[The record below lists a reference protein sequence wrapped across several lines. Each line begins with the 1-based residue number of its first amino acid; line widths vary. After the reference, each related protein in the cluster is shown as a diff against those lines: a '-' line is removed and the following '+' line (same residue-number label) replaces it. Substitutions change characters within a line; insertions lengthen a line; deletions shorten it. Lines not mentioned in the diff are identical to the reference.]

1 MSHVKHGFLAA
12 LALAA
17 ALFGAAAQAQDF
29 PVKGKPITIIV
40 PYAPGGVADA
50 GARLM
55 AAALEK
61 EFGTPVQV
69 VNKPGAASQIGL
81 TELARSKPDGY
92 TLSTAALPTVTTHY
106 LDPSREAPYGRKDFT
121 LIANHHYTPN
131 VLAVRSDSPWKTLN
145 EFIDAA
151 KQKPMSIR
159 IGDPGLLSVPH
170 FLVLMLERASGA
182 KFTSIHFG
190 GSAPAITAL
199 LGNHLDALAGGT
211 VDALQH
217 KNAGTFRVLGIAV
230 DAADKSMPDV
240 QPFRAQGFDVFAA
253 THTGIVAPAG
263 VPKDVVEKL
272 TTTIK
277 KVIESPEHQKKLE
290 EMGATP
296 AYRDPETYS
305 KIWADTEK
313 DVKPI
318 LESVAAEKSAAE
330 KK

>member
-1 MSHVKHGFLAA
+1 MTHFGKRPLAA
-12 LALAA
+12 LAAIVAVLC
-17 ALFGAAAQAQDF
+17 GAAKADEF
-29 PVKGKPITIIV
+29 PVKGKPIMIIV

-55 AAALEK
+55 AAGLEK

-81 TELARSKPDGY
+81 SELARAKPDGY

-106 LDPSREAPYGRKDFT
+106 LDPSRDVPYGRKDFQ

-145 EFIDAA
+145 EFVEAA
-151 KQKPMSIR
+151 RQKPMSVR

-170 FLVLMLERASGA
+170 FLVLMLEKASGA
-182 KFTSIHFG
+182 KFTSVHFG

-199 LGNHLDALAGGT
+199 LGSHIDALAGGT

-230 DAADKSMPDV
+230 DTVDKSMPDV
-240 QPFRAQGFDVFAA
+240 QPIRAQGFDVFAA

-272 TTTIK
+272 TIAIQ
-277 KVIESPEHQKKLE
+277 KVIDSPEHQKKLQ
-290 EMGATP
+290 EMGVTP

-305 KIWADTEK
+305 KIWAETETT
-313 DVKPI
+313 VKPL
-318 LESVAAEKSAAE
+318 LETFAQ